1 MCIVVYVCGDGV
13 VCVYSGVR
21 VWGGSGVCVW
31 GGGGM
36 SMSEEMG
43 GGYALTWISK
53 LVLDPLTSSIAPT
66 QYRQRT

>member
-1 MCIVVYVCGDGV
+1 MEWCVCIVVYVCGEGV
-13 VCVYSGVR
+13 VCVCG
-21 VWGGSGVCVW
+21 